1 MNCYQ
6 PSTAE
11 TIIDSQHCVVILFKF
26 RPTLFWIE
34 KATENIHAVWSGVR
48 PLWLTE
54 FHDCGSVSR
63 SKFMM
68 SIEPSLHHAHKQNW
82 DNIQYI
88 QHIPTVIMSDYQMM
102 LVYVIQSKYM
112 YTKYTQQYNYTH
124 TVTFC
129 WVGTRNGIFSMK
141 PHSSN
146 PNPARLMLT
155 MEKWLFSRWT
165 WVSRYLLRQRM
176 MDVCGDSCSYRS
188 CKAPV
193 KSSPTNQHQVFYR
206 PDALPIAQ
214 PTVSKHWRENITSY
228 GLAYPKFIWGSSNFV
243 FGH

>member
-1 MNCYQ
+1 MKWCSAIVANRVPWLWFCVKKQIYDVNRTFPSCTQTKLKQYPIYSTYTNCNYVRV
-6 PSTAE
+6 SDDVGLCD
-11 TIIDSQHCVVILFKF
+11 TIQ
-26 RPTLFWIE
+26 
-34 KATENIHAVWSGVR
+34 IHVHQIHSAVQ
-48 PLWLTE
+48 L
-54 FHDCGSVSR
+54 
-63 SKFMM
+63 
-68 SIEPSLHHAHKQNW
+68 
-82 DNIQYI
+82 
-88 QHIPTVIMSDYQMM
+88 
-102 LVYVIQSKYM
+102 
-112 YTKYTQQYNYTH
+112 YTYSY
-124 TVTFC
+124 FL

-228 GLAYPKFIWGSSNFV
+228 GLAYPKLIWGSSNFV